1 MLCDRAGGL
10 DFWNYN
16 YVLTFRTFT
25 FFAGV
30 DLGHTDFPAAVFAM
44 KINDGRLPWHYYN
57 AVASWALAPLT
68 CVFVLNTDFVTTVFA
83 VKLNCKIRLIHLPA
97 FFAGLEIFTYSMA
110 VL

>member
-1 MLCDRAGGL
+1 VLYL
-10 DFWNYN
+10 FWNN
-16 YVLTFRTFT
+16 NRVLTFWAFA

-30 DLGHTDFPAAVFAM
+30 DLGHADFLATVFAM

-83 VKLNCKIRLIHLPA
+83 VKPNFKISLIHLQA
-97 FFAGLEIFTYSMA
+97 FLPDLEIFTYSMA

>member
-1 MLCDRAGGL
+1 MRWNLLESWNKNYAFA
-10 DFWNYN
+10 FWA
-16 YVLTFRTFT
+16 LA

-30 DLGHTDFPAAVFAM
+30 NLRDADYLAAAFAM

-68 CVFVLNTDFVTTVFA
+68 CVFVLNTDFVTAVFTA
-83 VKLNCKIRLIHLPA
+83 KLNYKIRLIHLPA
-97 FFAGLEIFTYSMA
+97 FFAGLEVFTYSMA